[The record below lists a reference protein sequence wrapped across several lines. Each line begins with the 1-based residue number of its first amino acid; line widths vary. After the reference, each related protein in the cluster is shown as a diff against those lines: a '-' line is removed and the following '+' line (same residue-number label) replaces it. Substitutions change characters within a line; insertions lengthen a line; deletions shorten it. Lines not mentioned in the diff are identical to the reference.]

1 MKHWTLL
8 NTSAATAL
16 CLTGSAAFAD
26 VTAQDV
32 WGSWKEQMEQFGY
45 SVSADESM
53 SGGTLTLSNIVMNVV
68 IPEDEGKVTLELGTM
83 SFAEN
88 GDGTVDM
95 IIPAAL
101 PMKAKVDV
109 ENDDDVEFILNL
121 TSAGMK
127 NTISGTPDNMTF
139 TYKADS
145 LGVEMTNLTVEGEAI
160 DLGAAKLE
168 MTGVSGLSNTVEGA
182 VKTAKQSFAAQ
193 SLNYLLDMA
202 DPDGKEGRV
211 FLKGALSGL
220 SSDGASS
227 MPEGVDMQD
236 MNAALKAGFGFN
248 GGFTHTGGQTEFT
261 FTSPEDQFSGS
272 TSTTGGAFGIAMD
285 AGQLVY
291 ELASQGLAVDMSG
304 SDIPLPVSF
313 RMQQAAMKLMMPLAK
328 SDALQDY
335 QISLTLGD
343 FTMADLLWGIFDPTQ
358 QLPRDPATIDVDLT
372 GQVKLTHDL
381 MDEKAMAQLGG
392 TPPGELHATNINT
405 LTVRAAGAEL
415 TGNGGFTFDNT
426 DLTSFDGM
434 PRPEG
439 TLNLKLIGGN
449 GLLDKLVAMGFVPED
464 QAMGARMMMGLFA
477 VPGAGEDTLT
487 STIEVNEQ
495 GHVLANGQRLK

>member
-1 MKHWTLL
+1 
-8 NTSAATAL
+8 
-16 CLTGSAAFAD
+16 
-26 VTAQDV
+26 
-32 WGSWKEQMEQFGY
+32 

-248 GGFTHTGGQTEFT
+248 GGFTHTGG
-261 FTSPEDQFSGS
+261 
-272 TSTTGGAFGIAMD
+272 
-285 AGQLVY
+285 
-291 ELASQGLAVDMSG
+291 
-304 SDIPLPVSF
+304 
-313 RMQQAAMKLMMPLAK
+313 
-328 SDALQDY
+328 
-335 QISLTLGD
+335 
-343 FTMADLLWGIFDPTQ
+343 
-358 QLPRDPATIDVDLT
+358 
-372 GQVKLTHDL
+372 
-381 MDEKAMAQLGG
+381 
-392 TPPGELHATNINT
+392 
-405 LTVRAAGAEL
+405 
-415 TGNGGFTFDNT
+415 
-426 DLTSFDGM
+426 
-434 PRPEG
+434 
-439 TLNLKLIGGN
+439 
-449 GLLDKLVAMGFVPED
+449 
-464 QAMGARMMMGLFA
+464 
-477 VPGAGEDTLT
+477 
-487 STIEVNEQ
+487 
-495 GHVLANGQRLK
+495 